1 MPSMG
6 QHSREMKTHISSFCV
21 TSECK
26 TVSGIDIIVIKD
38 N

>member
-1 MPSMG
+1 MPSTG
-6 QHSREMKTHISSFCV
+6 QHPGEMKIYISSFNV

-26 TVSGIDIIVIKD
+26 TVSGIGIIVIKD